1 MGFSHEGHEFLV
13 ALATVLCVAAV
24 TTVLFQ
30 WLKQPVVLGYLIA
43 GLIIGP
49 HVPVPLVADGAIVQT
64 LSELG
69 VILLMYS
76 LGLEFRLKKLL
87 EVGPTAGLTAIIES
101 SAMIWLGFMTGRFFG
116 WTRMESFFTGA
127 IVAVSSTTIVA
138 KAFNENAVK
147 GPLRTLVVGVLVVE
161 DLIAIVLM
169 ATLTAVASGR
179 ELSSA
184 ALAMM
189 TGRLVAFLVG
199 LVVVGLF
206 VVPRAIRAVLRLNR
220 PETTLIASIGL
231 CFAVALLAQ
240 AFGYSVALGAFIAGT
255 LTAES
260 GEGHQ
265 IEELVRPVR
274 DVFAAVFFVSVGM
287 LLDPSL
293 VADHWLAVLVLAA
306 VVVGGKIVGVSLG
319 AFLTGNGTRTA
330 VAAGMSLAQIG
341 EFSFIIAGLGRA
353 LGATQSF
360 LYPVAVAVSALT
372 TLFTPRLIRASG
384 PAASFV
390 DRHLPRRLQTF
401 VTLYGSWV
409 EELRAGATRPT
420 LGAEL
425 GRRARRLALDGALL
439 AMLLIATSLLL
450 DRVVEF
456 LVRVLAVSPLVANA
470 LVLGAA
476 GVLGLP
482 FCVGIVQMAR
492 RLGALLADAALPAKQ
507 AAALDLAAAPRRA
520 LVVTLQLAMVLLVG
534 APLLAVTQPFLPAL
548 PGPLVLVALMMALG
562 VAFWRSATNL
572 EGHVRAGA
580 EMILEVLAAQAKSAT
595 RAPRAD
601 DLARVQELLPG
612 LGAPTPMRLETTSPA
627 VGKTLAELNLRGLTG
642 ATVLAITRDDG
653 GVLIPSAAE
662 RLRAGDVLALAGT
675 HEAVG
680 AAAEMLLAR
689 RVAEG
694 G

>member
-1 MGFSHEGHEFLV
+1 M
-13 ALATVLCVAAV
+13 
-24 TTVLFQ
+24 
-30 WLKQPVVLGYLIA
+30 
-43 GLIIGP
+43 
-49 HVPVPLVADGAIVQT
+49 PVPLVADGAIVQT

-520 LVVTLQLAMVLLVG
+520 LVVTLQLAMVLLG
-534 APLLAVTQPFLPAL
+534 GDAA
-548 PGPLVLVALMMALG
+548 
-562 VAFWRSATNL
+562 
-572 EGHVRAGA
+572 
-580 EMILEVLAAQAKSAT
+580 VLARAA
-595 RAPRAD
+595 RAPRARGAD
-601 DLARVQELLPG
+601 DGAGGGLLEERHQPRGAR
-612 LGAPTPMRLETTSPA
+612 AR
-627 VGKTLAELNLRGLTG
+627 RR
-642 ATVLAITRDDG
+642 RDDPRGAG
-653 GVLIPSAAE
+653 GASQERDEGPSG
-662 RLRAGDVLALAGT
+662 R
-675 HEAVG
+675 
-680 AAAEMLLAR
+680 
-689 RVAEG
+689 
-694 G
+694 